1 MNGGMKI
8 LGVENTMNV
17 NIKNLYPNPTDGI
30 SYLTLN
36 SKLPSIAKVNIYA
49 IDGRMIAQSNKELT
63 QGENNLRL
71 DLTNI
76 EPGMY
81 FVEVIS
87 KNERVTAKLM
97 IK

>member
-8 LGVENTMNV
+8 LGIADSENI
-17 NIKNLYPNPTDGI
+17 NINHLYPNPTDGI
-30 SYLTLN
+30 SNLTLN
-36 SKLPSIAKVNIYA
+36 SKLPSNAKVNIYS
-49 IDGRMIAQSNKELT
+49 IDGRLIAQSNKELM
-63 QGENNLRL
+63 QGENNIRL

-81 FVEVIS
+81 FVEIMS